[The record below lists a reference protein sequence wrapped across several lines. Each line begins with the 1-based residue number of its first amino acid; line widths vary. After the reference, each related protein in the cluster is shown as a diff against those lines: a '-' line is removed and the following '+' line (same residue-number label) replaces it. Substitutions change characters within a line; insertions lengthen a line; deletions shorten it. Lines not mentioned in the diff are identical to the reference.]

1 MIREFVDRETERA
14 LLEEEWQKDGGRLI
28 ILYGRRRIG
37 KTRLVTEFVRGKE
50 GILHFA
56 EDTAPQIQIRRLQEA
71 IARSFADP
79 LLATLDITTWD
90 QLFTYITRIPLTERR
105 YLVIDEFTYLIKND
119 PTILSA
125 LQKAWDTALA
135 GSNWCILLSG
145 SMLGLMTDSAL
156 SYTSPLYG
164 RRTRDMLL
172 GPLRFRDARQFL
184 PSFSFGDALKAYL
197 TIGGIPEYLL
207 KAGDYRSYETFVER
221 EFFNRYGYFY
231 REPYFLLSQEFRE
244 LKTYQAILNA
254 IAVGNT
260 APGTIAQ
267 FCGMDARHLYPY
279 LEAMT
284 RLRIIE
290 RELPLLA
297 SRRQGLYRI
306 EDCIFDFWYNF
317 VFSHRQAIEMEN
329 HPIDTIDTNPYFG
342 KQFEVFMRN
351 ELARAAFPGYTIG
364 RWWYRGDEVDLVA
377 TRESDASIVFGEC
390 KWGDL
395 TEREARGVL
404 TRLVQ
409 KAERIRHD
417 RYTHERF
424 CLVAGGVEGKGRLRD
439 EGFLIYDLADVEAAC
454 SAGQAPARTYSSPE
468 ER

>member
-14 LLEEEWQKDGGRLI
+14 LLEEEWRKDGGRLI

-37 KTRLVTEFVRGKE
+37 KTRLVTEFIRGKA

-56 EDTAPQIQIRRLQEA
+56 EDTAAQIQIRRLQEA
-71 IARSFADP
+71 VAQFFADP
-79 LLATLDITTWD
+79 LLATLEITTWD
-90 QLFTYITRIPLTERR
+90 QLLTYLSQKPLPERR

-119 PTILSA
+119 PTALSA

-172 GPLRFRDARQFL
+172 GPLQLVDARRFL
-184 PSFSFGDALKAYL
+184 PSFSFQDVLKAHL

-207 KAGDYRSYETFVER
+207 KAGDYPDYATFVER
-221 EFFNRYGYFY
+221 EFFSKYSYFY

-254 IAVGNT
+254 VAVGNT
-260 APGTIAQ
+260 APGAIAQ
-267 FCGMDARHLYPY
+267 FCGMDPRHLYPY
-279 LEAMT
+279 LGAMT
-284 RLRIIE
+284 RLGIIE
-290 RELPLLA
+290 KELPLLG

-306 EDCIFDFWYNF
+306 KDCVFDFWYNF
-317 VFSHRQAIEMEN
+317 VFSHRQAIETEN
-329 HPIDTIDTNPYFG
+329 HSVDTVDMNPYFG
-342 KQFEVFMRN
+342 KRFEVFVRN
-351 ELARAAFPGYTIG
+351 EFARKIFWGYTTG
-364 RWWYRGDEVDLVA
+364 RWWYRGEEIDLVA
-377 TRESDASIVFGEC
+377 VREIDNGIVFGEC
-390 KWGDL
+390 KWGSL

-404 TRLVQ
+404 VRLVR
-409 KAERIRHD
+409 KAEHVRHEH
-417 RYTHERF
+417 YPNERF

-439 EGFLIYDLADVEAAC
+439 EGFLVYDLADIEAAYT
-454 SAGQAPARTYSSPE
+454 AG
-468 ER
+468 

>member
-14 LLEEEWQKDGGRLI
+14 LLEEEWRKGGGRLI

-37 KTRLVTEFVRGKE
+37 KTRLVTEFIRGKE

-56 EDTAPQIQIRRLQEA
+56 EDTAPQIQIRRLQEEM
-71 IARSFADP
+71 ARFFADT
-79 LLATLDITTWD
+79 LLGSLELATWD
-90 QLFTYITRIPLTERR
+90 QLFTYLAQKPLPERR

-119 PTILSA
+119 PAILSA

-135 GSNWCILLSG
+135 ESNWCILLSG
-145 SMLGLMTDSAL
+145 SMLGLMTDTAL

-172 GPLRFRDARQFL
+172 GPLRFADARKLL
-184 PSFSFGDALKAYL
+184 PSFSFQDALKAHL

-207 KAGDYRSYETFVER
+207 KAADYPGYAAFVER

-231 REPYFLLSQEFRE
+231 REPSFLLSQEFRE

-254 IAVGNT
+254 VAVGNT

-284 RLRIIE
+284 RLGIIE
-290 RELPLLA
+290 KELPLLG
-297 SRRQGLYRI
+297 SRRQGVYRI
-306 EDCIFDFWYNF
+306 RDAVFDFWYNF
-317 VFSHRQAIEMEN
+317 VFARRQAIEMEN
-329 HPIDTIDTNPYFG
+329 HPADAVDLNPYFG
-342 KQFEVFMRN
+342 KRFEAFVRSEF
-351 ELARAAFPGYTIG
+351 ARTFLPGYTVG
-364 RWWYRGDEVDLVA
+364 RWWYRGEEIDLVA
-377 TRESDASIVFGEC
+377 VRERDGSIIFGEC
-390 KWGDL
+390 KWGNL
-395 TEREARGVL
+395 TERKARGLL

-409 KAERIRHD
+409 KAEHVRHEQC
-417 RYTHERF
+417 RSERF
-424 CLVAGGVEGKGRLRD
+424 CLVAGGVEGKDRLRA
-439 EGFLIYDLADVEAAC
+439 EGFLVYDLADIEAAC
-454 SAGQAPARTYSSPE
+454 TGGHLLSG
-468 ER
+468 

>member
-1 MIREFVDRETERA
+1 MIRDFIDRETERA

-71 IARSFADP
+71 VARSFADP
-79 LLATLDITTWD
+79 LLTSLEISTWD
-90 QLFTYITRIPLTERR
+90 QLFTYIARIPLAERR

-119 PTILSA
+119 QTVLSA

-135 GSNWCILLSG
+135 QSNWCILLSG

-164 RRTRDMLL
+164 RRTRDLLL
-172 GPLRFRDARQFL
+172 GPLRFCDARQFL
-184 PSFSFGDALKAYL
+184 PSFSFRDALKAHL

-207 KAGDYRSYETFVER
+207 KAGDYASYDVFVER
-221 EFFNRYGYFY
+221 EFFNKYGYFY

-254 IAVGNT
+254 VAVGNT
-260 APGTIAQ
+260 APGAIAQ

-284 RLRIIE
+284 RLGIIE
-290 RELPLLA
+290 KELPLLA
-297 SRRQGLYRI
+297 NRRQGLYRI
-306 EDCIFDFWYNF
+306 KDCIFDFWYNF
-317 VFSHRQAIEMEN
+317 VFSHRQAIETEN
-329 HPIDTIDTNPYFG
+329 PAAGAVDMNPYFG
-342 KQFEVFMRN
+342 KQFEVFVRN
-351 ELARAAFPGYTIG
+351 EFVREVLPGYTVG
-364 RWWYRGDEVDLVA
+364 RWWYRGEEIDFVA
-377 TRESDASIVFGEC
+377 VRESDASIVFGEC
-390 KWGDL
+390 KWGSL

-409 KAERIRHD
+409 KAERVRHGS
-417 RYTHERF
+417 YPNERF
-424 CLVAGGVEGKGRLRD
+424 CLVAGGIEGKDRLRG
-439 EGFLIYDLADVEAAC
+439 EGFLVYDLTDIEAAC
-454 SAGQAPARTYSSPE
+454 SAG
-468 ER
+468 

>member
-1 MIREFVDRETERA
+1 MIRDFVDREAERA
-14 LLEEEWQKDGGRLI
+14 LLEEEWRGDGGRLI

-37 KTRLVTEFVRGKE
+37 KTRLITEFIRGKE

-56 EDTAPQIQIRRLQEA
+56 EDTAPRIQIRRFGEA
-71 IARSFADP
+71 VAQFFSDP
-79 LLATLDITTWD
+79 LLASLEITTWD
-90 QLFTYITRIPLTERR
+90 QLFTYIARIPLTGRR

-119 PTILSA
+119 PSILSA

-172 GPLRFRDARQFL
+172 GPLRFCDAREFL
-184 PSFSFGDALKAYL
+184 PSLSFRDALKVHL

-207 KAGDYRSYETFVER
+207 KAGDYPTYDTFVER

-244 LKTYQAILNA
+244 LKTYQAILSA

-260 APGTIAQ
+260 APGAIAQ
-267 FCGMDARHLYPY
+267 FCGMDSRHLYPY

-284 RLRIIE
+284 RLGIIE
-290 RELPLLA
+290 REVPLLA
-297 SRRQGLYRI
+297 SKRQGLYRI
-306 EDCIFDFWYNF
+306 RDCIFDFWYNF
-317 VFSHRQAIEMEN
+317 VFSHRQAIEMES
-329 HPIDTIDTNPYFG
+329 PVAGSIDMNPYFG
-342 KQFEVFMRN
+342 KQFESFVRN
-351 ELARAAFPGYTIG
+351 EFARTILPGYTVG
-364 RWWYRGDEVDLVA
+364 RWWYRDREIDLIA
-377 TRESDASIVFGEC
+377 TREGDASIVFGEC
-390 KWGDL
+390 KWGSL

-409 KAERIRHD
+409 KAEHVRHD
-417 RYTHERF
+417 RYPHERF
-424 CLVAGGVEGKGRLRD
+424 CLVAGSIEGKSRLRE
-439 EGFLIYDLADVEAAC
+439 EGFLACDLADIEAAYNTT
-454 SAGQAPARTYSSPE
+454 G
-468 ER
+468 

>member
-1 MIREFVDRETERA
+1 MIRDFVDRETERA
-14 LLEEEWQKDGGRLI
+14 ILEEEWRKDGGRLI

-37 KTRLVTEFVRGKE
+37 KTRLVAELVRSKE

-71 IARSFADP
+71 IAQFFDDS
-79 LLATLDITTWD
+79 LLATLEIATWD
-90 QLFTYITRIPLTERR
+90 QLFTYLARIPLAERR

-119 PTILSA
+119 PTVLSA

-135 GSNWCILLSG
+135 GSNWYILLSG

-172 GPLRFRDARQFL
+172 EALRFRDARRFL
-184 PSFSFGDALKAYL
+184 PSFSFRDALKAHL

-207 KAGDYRSYETFVER
+207 KAGDYSNYATFVER
-221 EFFNRYGYFY
+221 EFFSKYGYFY

-254 IAVGNT
+254 VAVGNT
-260 APGTIAQ
+260 SAGTIAQ

-279 LEAMT
+279 LEAMI
-284 RLRIIE
+284 RLGIIE
-290 RELPLLA
+290 KELPLLG

-306 EDCIFDFWYNF
+306 KDCIFDFWYNF
-317 VFSHRQAIEMEN
+317 VFSHRQEIETESL
-329 HPIDTIDTNPYFG
+329 PGDGIDLNPYFG
-342 KQFEVFMRN
+342 KRFEVFVRN
-351 ELARAAFPGYTIG
+351 EFARSVLPGYTIG
-364 RWWYRGDEVDLVA
+364 RWWYRGEEIDLVA
-377 TRESDASIVFGEC
+377 TQKSNGSIVFGEC

-395 TEREARGVL
+395 SEREGRSVL
-404 TRLVQ
+404 MRLEQ
-409 KAERIRHD
+409 KAKQVRHD
-417 RYTHERF
+417 HYPSERF
-424 CLVAGGVEGKGRLRD
+424 CLVAGSIEGRDRLRE
-439 EGFLIYDLADVEAAC
+439 EGFLVYDLEDIEASCAT
-454 SAGQAPARTYSSPE
+454 G
-468 ER
+468 

>member
-1 MIREFVDRETERA
+1 MIREFIDRETERA
-14 LLEEEWQKDGGRLI
+14 LLEEEWRKDGGRLI

-37 KTRLVTEFVRGKE
+37 KTRLVTEFIRGKE

-56 EDTAPQIQIRRLQEA
+56 EDTAPQIQIRRLQEEV
-71 IARSFADP
+71 ARFFSDP
-79 LLATLDITTWD
+79 LLATLEITTWD
-90 QLFTYITRIPLTERR
+90 QLFTYLARIPLAGRR

-119 PTILSA
+119 PAVLSA

-172 GPLRFRDARQFL
+172 GPLQFCDARTFL
-184 PSFSFGDALKAYL
+184 PSFSFRDALKAHL

-207 KAGDYRSYETFVER
+207 KAGDHPDYATFVER

-260 APGTIAQ
+260 APATIAQ
-267 FCGMDARHLYPY
+267 FCGMDPRHLYPY

-284 RLRIIE
+284 RLGIIE
-290 RELPLLA
+290 KELPLFG
-297 SRRQGLYRI
+297 SRRRGLYRI
-306 EDCIFDFWYNF
+306 KDCIFDFWYNF
-317 VFSHRQAIEMEN
+317 VFSHRQAIETEN
-329 HPIDTIDTNPYFG
+329 HSVDAVDMNPYFG
-342 KQFEVFMRN
+342 KQFEVFVRN
-351 ELARAAFPGYTIG
+351 EFARKVFLGYTTG
-364 RWWYRGDEVDLVA
+364 RWWYRGEEIDLIAV
-377 TRESDASIVFGEC
+377 RESDASIVFGEC
-390 KWGDL
+390 KWGSL

-404 TRLVQ
+404 TRLSQ
-409 KAERIRHD
+409 KAEHVRHD
-417 RYTHERF
+417 TYTTERF
-424 CLVAGGVEGKGRLRD
+424 CLVAGDIKGKDRLRE
-439 EGFLIYDLADVEAAC
+439 EGFLVYDLADIETAC
-454 SAGQAPARTYSSPE
+454 TVG
-468 ER
+468 

>member
-37 KTRLVTEFVRGKE
+37 KTRLVTEFIRGKV

-56 EDTAPQIQIRRLQEA
+56 EDTAPQIQIRQLQET
-71 IARSFADP
+71 IAQFFTDA
-79 LLATLDITTWD
+79 LLATLEIATWD
-90 QLFTYITRIPLTERR
+90 QLFTYLARIPLTERR

-119 PTILSA
+119 PAVLSA

-172 GPLRFRDARQFL
+172 GALRFADARRLL
-184 PSFSFGDALKAYL
+184 PSFSFRDALKAHL

-207 KAGDYRSYETFVER
+207 KAGDYSDYVTFVEK
-221 EFFNRYGYFY
+221 EFFDRYGYFY

-254 IAVGNT
+254 VAVGNT

-284 RLRIIE
+284 RLGIIE
-290 RELPLLA
+290 KELPLLG
-297 SRRQGLYRI
+297 SQRQGLYRI
-306 EDCIFDFWYNF
+306 KDCVFDFWYNF
-317 VFSHRQAIEMEN
+317 VFSHRQAIETEN
-329 HPIDTIDTNPYFG
+329 LPGNAIGMNPYFG
-342 KQFEVFMRN
+342 KQFEVFVRS
-351 ELARAAFPGYTIG
+351 EFARSILPGYTIG
-364 RWWYRGDEVDLVA
+364 RWWYRGEEIDLVA
-377 TRESDASIVFGEC
+377 VRESDGNIVFGEC
-390 KWGDL
+390 KWGNL
-395 TEREARGVL
+395 TGRKARGVL
-404 TRLVQ
+404 AHLSQ
-409 KAERIRHD
+409 KAEHVRHEH
-417 RYTHERF
+417 YPNERF
-424 CLVAGGVEGKGRLRD
+424 CLVAGGIEGKDQLRE
-439 EGFLIYDLADVEAAC
+439 EGFLVYDLEDIEAAC
-454 SAGQAPARTYSSPE
+454 TAG
-468 ER
+468 

>member
-1 MIREFVDRETERA
+1 MIRDFVDREAERA
-14 LLEEEWQKDGGRLI
+14 LLEEEWRGDGGRLI

-37 KTRLVTEFVRGKE
+37 KTRLITEFIRGKE

-56 EDTAPQIQIRRLQEA
+56 EDTAPQIQIRRLKEEVAQF
-71 IARSFADP
+71 FADP
-79 LLATLDITTWD
+79 LLASLEITTWD
-90 QLFTYITRIPLTERR
+90 QLFTYIARIPLAGRR

-119 PTILSA
+119 PSILSA
-125 LQKAWDTALA
+125 LQKAWDTTLV

-164 RRTRDMLL
+164 RRTRDILL
-172 GPLRFRDARQFL
+172 GPLRFCDARQFL
-184 PSFSFGDALKAYL
+184 PSLSLRDALKTHL

-207 KAGDYRSYETFVER
+207 KAGDYLTYDAFVER

-260 APGTIAQ
+260 APGAIAQ

-284 RLRIIE
+284 RLEIIE
-290 RELPLLA
+290 REVPLLA
-297 SRRQGLYRI
+297 NRRRGLYRI
-306 EDCIFDFWYNF
+306 RDCIFDFWYSF

-329 HPIDTIDTNPYFG
+329 LVVGSIDMNPYFG
-342 KQFEVFMRN
+342 KQFEVFVRN
-351 ELARAAFPGYTIG
+351 EFARMIFPGHTIG
-364 RWWYRGDEVDLVA
+364 RWWYREREIDLIA
-377 TRESDASIVFGEC
+377 IRESDASIVFGEC
-390 KWGDL
+390 KWGAL

-409 KAERIRHD
+409 KAEYARHD
-417 RYTHERF
+417 RYPNEGF
-424 CLVAGGVEGKGRLRD
+424 CLIAGDIGGKVQLRE
-439 EGFLIYDLADVEAAC
+439 EGFLVYDLADIEARYT
-454 SAGQAPARTYSSPE
+454 AGQPSFTSPHLS
-468 ER
+468 R

>member
-1 MIREFVDRETERA
+1 MIREFVDRETECA
-14 LLEEEWQKDGGRLI
+14 LLENEWRKDGGRLI

-37 KTRLVTEFVRGKE
+37 KTRLVAEFTRGKE

-71 IARSFADP
+71 IAGFFADP
-79 LLATLDITTWD
+79 LLGSLEIATWD
-90 QLFTYITRIPLTERR
+90 QLFTYLARIPLPERR
-105 YLVIDEFTYLIKND
+105 FLVIDEFTYLIKND
-119 PTILSA
+119 PTVLSA

-145 SMLGLMTDSAL
+145 SMLGLMTDRAL

-172 GPLRFRDARQFL
+172 EALRFSDARKFL
-184 PSFSFGDALKAYL
+184 PSFSFRDALKAHL

-207 KAGDYRSYETFVER
+207 KAGDYSDYASFVGG
-221 EFFNRYGYFY
+221 EFFSKYGYFY

-284 RLRIIE
+284 RLGIIE
-290 RELPLLA
+290 KDLPLLG

-306 EDCIFDFWYNF
+306 KDCIFDFWYTF
-317 VFSHRQAIEMEN
+317 VFAHRQAIETESLPADAVDM
-329 HPIDTIDTNPYFG
+329 NPYFG
-342 KQFEVFMRN
+342 KRFEAFVRN
-351 ELARAAFPGYTIG
+351 EFARSILPGYTVG
-364 RWWYRGDEVDLVA
+364 RWWYRGEEIDLVA
-377 TRESDASIVFGEC
+377 VRESDGSIVFGEC
-390 KWGDL
+390 KWGNL
-395 TEREARGVL
+395 TERQSRGVL
-404 TRLVQ
+404 TRLMQ
-409 KAERIRHD
+409 KAKNVRHEH
-417 RYTHERF
+417 YPHERF
-424 CLVAGGVEGKGRLRD
+424 CLVSGSVEGKDRLRE
-439 EGFLIYDLADVEAAC
+439 EGFLVYDLEDIEAAYTE
-454 SAGQAPARTYSSPE
+454 G
-468 ER
+468 

>member
-37 KTRLVTEFVRGKE
+37 KTRLITEFIRGKE

-56 EDTAPQIQIRRLQEA
+56 EDTAPQIQIRRLQEE
-71 IARSFADP
+71 IARFFADP
-79 LLATLDITTWD
+79 LLSTLDITTWD
-90 QLFTYITRIPLTERR
+90 QLFTYLARIPLTERR
-105 YLVIDEFTYLIKND
+105 YLVIDEFTYLIKNN
-119 PTILSA
+119 PEILSA
-125 LQKAWDTALA
+125 LQKTWDTAFA
-135 GSNWCILLSG
+135 QSNWCILLSG

-172 GPLRFRDARQFL
+172 GPLRFRDAWRLL
-184 PSFSFGDALKAYL
+184 PSFSFQDALKAHL

-207 KAGDYRSYETFVER
+207 KAGDYSNYDTFVER
-221 EFFNRYGYFY
+221 EFFNKYGYFY

-254 IAVGNT
+254 VAVGNT
-260 APGTIAQ
+260 APGAIAQ

-284 RLRIIE
+284 RLGIIE

-297 SRRQGLYRI
+297 NRRQGLYRI
-306 EDCIFDFWYNF
+306 KDCIFDFWYNF
-317 VFSHRQAIEMEN
+317 VFSHRQAIETEN
-329 HPIDTIDTNPYFG
+329 HAAGAIDMNSYFG
-342 KQFEVFMRN
+342 KQFEVFVRN
-351 ELARAAFPGYTIG
+351 EFVREIFSGYTVG
-364 RWWYRGDEVDLVA
+364 RWWYRGDEIDFVA
-377 TRESDASIVFGEC
+377 VRESDASIIFGEC
-390 KWGDL
+390 KWGNL
-395 TEREARGVL
+395 TEREGRGVL

-409 KAERIRHD
+409 KAEHVRHD
-417 RYTHERF
+417 PYPDERF
-424 CLVAGGVEGKGRLRD
+424 CLVSGGIEGKERLSA
-439 EGFLIYDLADVEAAC
+439 EGYFIYDLADIEAAC
-454 SAGQAPARTYSSPE
+454 TVG
-468 ER
+468 